1 MTGELPLFRQGFR
14 IDDPALNI
22 LAPGSLEAT
31 GHMWRTRPRGEAFWS
46 IQILMEARGVLGSR
60 WA

>member
-22 LAPGSLEAT
+22 PAPGSLEAT